1 MHRAILRYKGNEG
14 RGEGQMR
21 KGVRIKGG
29 RTELNIKSE
38 KLEGRQ
44 GKHGGTIFEASIMKT
59 LLKGVSH
66 L

>member
-1 MHRAILRYKGNEG
+1 
-14 RGEGQMR
+14 MR

-29 RTELNIKSE
+29 RTELNIKSG

-44 GKHGGTIFEASIMKT
+44 GKHGGTIFEALIMKT